1 MAGPY
6 DFFPFRGDYMY
17 DLFSPENNYFDAL
30 PINFINGNE
39 PPHLLLHG
47 LKDKTVFLH
56 NTNNLAKKLQENG
69 IETTKILLQNI
80 SHSRILVELSKPF
93 RKKSI
98 VLKNIVKFVEKHS
111 IK

>member
-1 MAGPY
+1 M
-6 DFFPFRGDYMY
+6 
-17 DLFSPENNYFDAL
+17 

-56 NTNNLAKKLQENG
+56 NPNNLSKKLQDNG
-69 IETTKILLQNI
+69 IETTKVLLEKI
-80 SHSRILVELSKPF
+80 SHARILVELARPF

-98 VLKNIVKFVEKHS
+98 VLNSIVEFVEKYS
-111 IK
+111 VE